1 MATGREGLKLQSDY
15 SRIEAE
21 DFFAQEYPLL
31 YRYALYLT
39 RDQEISQD
47 LCQETFIRWF
57 RRKDQE
63 QMVENPRAWLKKV
76 LSNLAINH
84 FRHRKVQNKIESG
97 FDEAEAGTT
106 TMNQDLIRLEVE
118 EILSL
123 LPWKEQIL
131 LKMKMAGMTY
141 AEMGEVLDVSIGSV
155 GTMLARAMKRFK
167 TLYEGKEV
175 SSKNEMSGRRQ
186 AAALP

>member
-1 MATGREGLKLQSDY
+1 M
-15 SRIEAE
+15 
-21 DFFAQEYPLL
+21 
-31 YRYALYLT
+31 
-39 RDQEISQD
+39 
-47 LCQETFIRWF
+47 
-57 RRKDQE
+57 
-63 QMVENPRAWLKKV
+63 

-84 FRHRKVQNKIESG
+84 FRHKKVQNKIESG
-97 FDEAEAGTT
+97 FDEAENSAT

-118 EILSL
+118 EILTL

-141 AEMGEVLDVSIGSV
+141 VEMAEVLDVSIGSV

-175 SSKNEMSGRRQ
+175 SNRNEVSGRRQ

>member
-1 MATGREGLKLQSDY
+1 MT
-15 SRIEAE
+15 AE
-21 DFFAQEYPLL
+21 DFFNQEYPPL

-39 RDQEISQD
+39 GDQEISQD
-47 LCQETFIRWF
+47 LCQETFLRWF
-57 RRKDQE
+57 RRDAQDK
-63 QMVENPRAWLKKV
+63 VENPRAWLKKV

-84 FRHRKVQNKIESG
+84 FRHQKVQSKIESD
-97 FDEAEAGTT
+97 FDEAEAGAT

-118 EILSL
+118 EILGL
-123 LPWKEQIL
+123 IPWKDQML

-141 AEMGEVLDVSIGSV
+141 AEMAEVLDISIGSV

-175 SSKNEMSGRRQ
+175 SNKNEVSGRRQ
-186 AAALP
+186 AVALP

>member
-1 MATGREGLKLQSDY
+1 M
-15 SRIEAE
+15 
-21 DFFAQEYPLL
+21 
-31 YRYALYLT
+31 T

-57 RRKDQE
+57 RQKNQE
-63 QMVENPRAWLKKV
+63 KVENPRAWLKKV
-76 LSNLAINH
+76 LSNLAMNH
-84 FRHRKVQNKIESG
+84 FRHQKVQYKIESSL
-97 FDEAEAGTT
+97 DEAETSAT

-118 EILSL
+118 EILML
-123 LPWKEQIL
+123 LTWKEQIL

-141 AEMGEVLDVSIGSV
+141 AEMAEVLEVSIGSV

-175 SSKNEMSGRRQ
+175 SNKNEVSGRRQ
-186 AAALP
+186 ATALP